1 MGVSSEPPP
10 PREAFELSYEEAEE
24 IVDRAMDNGTPWE
37 QLTERQRRAAM
48 TVGLDDEEDWQMELE
63 DVF

>member
-1 MGVSSEPPP
+1 
-10 PREAFELSYEEAEE
+10 
-24 IVDRAMDNGTPWE
+24 MDNGTPWE

-63 DVF
+63 ESVF